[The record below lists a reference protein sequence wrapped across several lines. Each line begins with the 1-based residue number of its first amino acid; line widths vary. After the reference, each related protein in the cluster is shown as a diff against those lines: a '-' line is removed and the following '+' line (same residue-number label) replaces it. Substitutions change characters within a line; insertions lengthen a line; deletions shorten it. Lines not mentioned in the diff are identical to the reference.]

1 MRGEGGNLVTYFA
14 VSEKGTR
21 VSCGKAAG
29 LVSRNQEQMELLP
42 FGILDKR
49 TPFSRKSTLGQDGIL
64 ETSNFKRRFKR
75 RLLKLRAIGLKIGS
89 SLRIQE
95 ENR

>member
-42 FGILDKR
+42 YWTLDTR
-49 TPFSRKSTLGQDGIL
+49 TLFAGKATMVQDGIL
-64 ETSNFKRRFKR
+64 ETRN
-75 RLLKLRAIGLKIGS
+75 I
-89 SLRIQE
+89 
-95 ENR
+95 

>member
-1 MRGEGGNLVTYFA
+1 
-14 VSEKGTR
+14 
-21 VSCGKAAG
+21 
-29 LVSRNQEQMELLP
+29 MELLP
-42 FGILDKR
+42 SWILDKR
-49 TPFSRKSTLGQDGIL
+49 TPSSGKSTLRQDGIL
-64 ETSNFKRRFKR
+64 ETSNFKRRLKR